1 MWHCWKLF
9 LKLNITVVYNHKTL
23 WKRSPKNVFINS
35 PSCLK
40 LVWLSFFPETQK
52 EILNSLSHQ
61 SPSLHGKKTQ
71 WRWMS
76 TDAVILPNMYLC
88 SMESPKDSNY
98 TTVSKWWQ
106 SESLLQPSPISK
118 NCTHP
123 EWAKELSKS
132 HPAHSLFELLP
143 SGRRYRA
150 LSTRTTRHRNSFFP
164 QAIHLMNTW
173 QWYTHYLYTY

>member
-1 MWHCWKLF
+1 MCHCWKLF

-23 WKRSPKNVFINS
+23 WKSSPKNVFIYS

-52 EILNSLSHQ
+52 EILNILSHQ
-61 SPSLHGKKTQ
+61 SLSLHGKKMQ
-71 WRWMS
+71 WSWMS
-76 TDAVILPNMYLC
+76 TDAVILPNMYFC

-98 TTVSKWWQ
+98 TTVSKWWRQSKWWQ

-150 LSTRTTRHRNSFFP
+150 LSPRTTRHRNSFFP

-173 QWYTHYLYTY
+173 Q